1 MTRLAT
7 PMITQKKFKIFDLLL
22 IFVNLCQH
30 AKNQFI
36 PSVHP
41 SDTVG
46 FRVLSRDWPHPYLTI
61 PTPKMFNHLLISMKL
76 YLHAIYQLITS
87 VHSWDTVN
95 FRVQKSDWL
104 NPYFDQHAKNGAVLP
119 IFSGDIVDLKIILQ
133 SEWLRK
139 FWAISQE

>member
-1 MTRLAT
+1 MNRLAT

-76 YLHAIYQLITS
+76 YLHATYELISS
-87 VHSWDTVN
+87 VHS
-95 FRVQKSDWL
+95 
-104 NPYFDQHAKNGAVLP
+104 
-119 IFSGDIVDLKIILQ
+119 
-133 SEWLRK
+133 
-139 FWAISQE
+139 